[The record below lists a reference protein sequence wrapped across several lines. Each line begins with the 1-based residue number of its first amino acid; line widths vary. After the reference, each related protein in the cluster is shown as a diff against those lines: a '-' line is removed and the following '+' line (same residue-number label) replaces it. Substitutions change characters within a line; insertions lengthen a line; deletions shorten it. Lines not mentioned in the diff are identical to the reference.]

1 MNETFFPS
9 AGGAEP
15 ALFCEHCQTPFSR
28 RSGTGG
34 KAQRFCS
41 AKCRT
46 DFHAQRSQRREP
58 HVGDSEPIAIEQP
71 SPDIS
76 TSEAPEGEY
85 DFKWQDELIVV
96 PAQPAIA
103 VYFNPCG
110 DVVIRQQGPYGY
122 HDDQWIYVQI
132 KNLGPL
138 IDQLQRIARGEITM
152 D

>member
-9 AGGAEP
+9 AGGESPRCFAST
-15 ALFCEHCQTPFSR
+15 AKR
-28 RSGTGG
+28 RSSAEV
-34 KAQRFCS
+34 AQA
-41 AKCRT
+41 AKRK
-46 DFHAQRSQRREP
+46 DFVRRNVGRIFTPPSQRREP
-58 HVGDSEPIAIEQP
+58 HVGDSEPIDIEQP

-85 DFKWQDELIVV
+85 DFKWQDKLVVV